1 MDNGTKKEGRW
12 AKKRRLKKERESR
25 EEKAVY
31 KEEKAVNRDIG
42 RLKLQAMFKAGF
54 GKSRASDKFKS
65 KTDDKIYSKSSFETY
80 KKQYRYFCD
89 YLKEQKPEVKTMDQ
103 ARESVDSYLLYLM
116 EKERSAY
123 SISTAKAALSKV
135 FGVPATEFIETPSRT
150 RANIVRSR
158 YETVRGK
165 ELSKKTEL
173 KYSRFTSA
181 FGLRKSEMEE
191 IRAEDLFFNEKGRPY
206 LNVTRGTKG
215 GRPRVAEIVGVSEEE
230 TRDIVKWIL
239 LRKGKLFPKLPS
251 HYDNHFYRGV
261 YAKRIY
267 NRYARDLDKIPIKER
282 YIMRKD
288 RAGETFDKVA
298 MKIASQSLGHN
309 RISVIAQ
316 SYLYD

>member
-31 KEEKAVNRDIG
+31 KEEKAVYRDIG
-42 RLKLQAMFKAGF
+42 RLKLQDMFKAGF

-103 ARESVDSYLLYLM
+103 ARDSVDSYLLYLM

-123 SISTAKAALSKV
+123 SISTAKAALAKV
-135 FGVPATEFIETPSRT
+135 FGVPATSFIETPSRT

-181 FGLRKSEMEE
+181 MGLRKSEMEE
-191 IRAEDLFFNEKGRPY
+191 IRAEDLFFENGRPY

-251 HYDNHFYRGV
+251 HYDNHFYRGI
-261 YAKRIY
+261 YAKRVY
-267 NRYARDLDKIPIKER
+267 QKYARDLDEIPMRER

-288 RAGETFDKVA
+288 RAGEVFDKVA
-298 MKIASQSLGHN
+298 MKIASRSLGHN

-316 SYLYD
+316 SYLY

>member
-1 MDNGTKKEGRW
+1 MSNVTEKKEGRW
-12 AKKRRLKKERESR
+12 AKKRRLKKEKEKESR
-25 EEKAVY
+25 EEKPVY
-31 KEEKAVNRDIG
+31 RDTG

-54 GKSRASDKFKS
+54 GRSRSSDKFKGT
-65 KTDDKIYSKSSFETY
+65 TDNKIYSKSTYEVY

-89 YLKEQKPEVKTMDQ
+89 FLKEHKPEVKTMDQ
-103 ARESVDSYLLYLM
+103 AKNSVDDYLLYLM

-135 FGVPATEFIETPSRT
+135 FGVPASQFIETPSRT

-165 ELSKKTEL
+165 ELSKKTEA
-173 KYSRFTSA
+173 KYARFTSA
-181 FGLRKSEMEE
+181 FGLRKQEMEE

-215 GRPRVAEIVGVSEEE
+215 GRPRVAEIVGISEEE

-267 NRYARDLDKIPIKER
+267 NRYARNLDEIPAKEK
-282 YIMRKD
+282 YVMRKD

-298 MKIASQSLGHN
+298 MKIASRSLGHN

-316 SYLYD
+316 SYLY

>member
-1 MDNGTKKEGRW
+1 MDNGTEKKEGRW
-12 AKKRRLKKERESR
+12 AKKRRLKKEKESR
-25 EEKAVY
+25 EEK
-31 KEEKAVNRDIG
+31 KEKAVYRDKG

-54 GKSRASDKFKS
+54 GESRASDKFKS
-65 KTDDKIYSKSSFETY
+65 KTDDKIYSKSTFETY

-89 YLKEQKPEVKTMDQ
+89 FLKEQKPDVKTMDQ
-103 ARESVDSYLLYLM
+103 AQASIDDYLLYLM

-135 FGVPATEFIETPSRT
+135 FGVPATYFIETPSRT
-150 RANIVRSR
+150 RANIIRSR
-158 YETVRGK
+158 YETIRGK

-181 FGLRKSEMEE
+181 LGLRKSEMEE

-267 NRYARDLDKIPIKER
+267 NRYARPLDKIPMKER

-316 SYLYD
+316 SYLY

>member
-31 KEEKAVNRDIG
+31 KEEKAVYRDIG

-181 FGLRKSEMEE
+181 FGLRKQEMEE

-251 HYDNHFYRGV
+251 HYDNHFYRGI

-267 NRYARDLDKIPIKER
+267 NRYARPLDKIPMKER

-316 SYLYD
+316 SYLY

>member
-1 MDNGTKKEGRW
+1 MDNGTEKKEGRW
-12 AKKRRLKKERESR
+12 AKKRRLKKEKESR
-25 EEKAVY
+25 VEKKEKAVY
-31 KEEKAVNRDIG
+31 RDKG
-42 RLKLQAMFKAGF
+42 RLKLQAMFKAGI
-54 GKSRASDKFKS
+54 GESRASDKFKS
-65 KTDDKIYSKSSFETY
+65 KTDDKIYSKSTFETY

-89 YLKEQKPEVKTMDQ
+89 FLKEQKPDVKTMDQ
-103 ARESVDSYLLYLM
+103 AQASINDYLLYLM

-135 FGVPATEFIETPSRT
+135 FGVPATSFIETPSRT

-165 ELSKKTEL
+165 ELSKKTEA

-181 FGLRKSEMEE
+181 LGLRKSEMEE
-191 IRAEDLFFNEKGRPY
+191 IRAEDLFFEKGRPY

-230 TRDIVKWIL
+230 TKEIVKWIL

-251 HYDNHFYRGV
+251 HYDNHFYRGI

-267 NRYARDLDKIPIKER
+267 QKYARDLDEIPPKER

-298 MKIASQSLGHN
+298 MKIASRSLGHN

-316 SYLYD
+316 SYLY

>member
-12 AKKRRLKKERESR
+12 AKKRRLKKEKESR

-31 KEEKAVNRDIG
+31 RDIG

-54 GKSRASDKFKS
+54 GKRRASDKFKS

-89 YLKEQKPEVKTMDQ
+89 FLKEQKPEVKTMVQ
-103 ARESVDSYLLYLM
+103 AKNSVDDYLLYLM

-123 SISTAKAALSKV
+123 SISTAKAALAKV
-135 FGVPATEFIETPSRT
+135 FGVSATEFIETPSRT

-181 FGLRKSEMEE
+181 MGLRKSEMEE

-206 LNVTRGTKG
+206 LNVTKGTKG
-215 GRPRVAEIVGVSEEE
+215 GRPRVAEIVGISEEE

-251 HYDNHFYRGV
+251 HYDNHFYRAV

-267 NRYARDLDKIPIKER
+267 NRYARNLDEIPPKER
-282 YIMRKD
+282 YIMRKE

-298 MKIASQSLGHN
+298 MKIASKSLGHN

>member
-1 MDNGTKKEGRW
+1 MDNGTTKKEGRW
-12 AKKRRLKKERESR
+12 AKKRRLKKEKESR
-25 EEKAVY
+25 EEKKGKAVY
-31 KEEKAVNRDIG
+31 RDAG

-54 GKSRASDKFKS
+54 GESRASDKFKS
-65 KTDDKIYSKSSFETY
+65 KTDDKIYSKSTFETY

-89 YLKEQKPEVKTMDQ
+89 FLKEQKPEVKTMDQ
-103 ARESVDSYLLYLM
+103 AKNSVDDYLLYLM

-135 FGVPATEFIETPSRT
+135 FEVPATSFIETPSRT

-181 FGLRKSEMEE
+181 FGLRKQEMEE

-251 HYDNHFYRGV
+251 HYDNHFYRGI
-261 YAKRIY
+261 YAKRVY
-267 NRYARDLDKIPIKER
+267 QKYARDLDEIPMRER

-288 RAGETFDKVA
+288 RAGEVFDKVA
-298 MKIASQSLGHN
+298 MKIASRSLGHN

-316 SYLYD
+316 SYLY

>member
-1 MDNGTKKEGRW
+1 MDNETKKEGRW
-12 AKKRRLKKERESR
+12 AKKRRLKKEREVKEER
-25 EEKAVY
+25 ETKEEKAVY
-31 KEEKAVNRDIG
+31 RQTG
-42 RLKLQAMFKAGF
+42 RLKLQSMFKKGF
-54 GKSRASDKFKS
+54 DKSRSSDKFKG
-65 KTDDKIYSKSSFETY
+65 KTDDKIYSKSTFETY

-135 FGVPATEFIETPSRT
+135 FGVPATQFIETPSRT

-181 FGLRKSEMEE
+181 MGLRKSEMEE
-191 IRAEDLFFNEKGRPY
+191 IRAEDLFFENGRPY

-230 TRDIVKWIL
+230 TKEIVKWIL

-251 HYDNHFYRGV
+251 HYDNHFYRGI
-261 YAKRIY
+261 YAKRVY
-267 NRYARDLDKIPIKER
+267 QKYARDLDEIPQKEK

-288 RAGETFDKVA
+288 RAGEIFDKVA
-298 MKIASQSLGHN
+298 MKIASRSLGHN

-316 SYLYD
+316 SYLY

>member
-25 EEKAVY
+25 EDKESRKEKPVY
-31 KEEKAVNRDIG
+31 RDIG
-42 RLKLQAMFKAGF
+42 RLKLQSMYKAGY
-54 GKSRASDKFKS
+54 GRSRASDKFKS

-89 YLKEQKPEVKTMDQ
+89 YLKEQKPDVKTMDQ

-135 FGVPATEFIETPSRT
+135 FGVPATSFIETPSRT

-181 FGLRKSEMEE
+181 MGLRKSEMEE
-191 IRAEDLFFNEKGRPY
+191 IRAEDLFFENGRPY

-230 TRDIVKWIL
+230 TKEIVKWIL

-267 NRYARDLDKIPIKER
+267 NRYARNLDEIPAKEK
-282 YIMRKD
+282 YVMRKD

-298 MKIASQSLGHN
+298 MKIASRSLGHN

-316 SYLYD
+316 SYLY